1 MGRLSGPAKGS
12 SLTRSS
18 VEHQEQEDPAG
29 QDLCSSRRKW
39 RILSVL
45 MLSWILPRRQVRGA
59 TMMQTGGKTTGM
71 WVEVEE
77 TGRGG
82 RIMTKSETNNHNI
95 TIHIVVESTTLY
107 NYIFS
112 VNQINNS
119 FNMVKIQ

>member
-1 MGRLSGPAKGS
+1 MG
-12 SLTRSS
+12 SS
-18 VEHQEQEDPAG
+18 VEHQEQGDQAG

-39 RILSVL
+39 RTLSVL
-45 MLSWILPRRQVRGA
+45 MLSWILPRRQVRGV
-59 TMMQTGGKTTGM
+59 TMMQTGGKTT
-71 WVEVEE
+71 EVEE